1 MKKLVVMVVMML
13 TLVCGSAFAAPAKLD
28 SSVLADLQPATERTH
43 QSFSLAGLNNIDT
56 NVVVVDFASAK
67 ADVYHLTQ
75 VADFAELLRT
85 QLNCK
90 DSRKPVTSLVI
101 LQNAEMA
108 GYFVNAANNLT
119 QASNQK
125 SRGPIF
131 KLAPQTAGMSNAV
144 LKSFLADNGIGAD
157 AVAVNVQAGK
167 LVTRPFTEFMKWSSA
182 INDFMSLPSTVK
194 NSFNVLTNKSAW

>member
-1 MKKLVVMVVMML
+1 MLKKLVVMVAVVL
-13 TLVCGSAFAAPAKLD
+13 TMVCGSAFAAAQKLD
-28 SSVLADLQPATERTH
+28 SSVLAELNPETGRTH
-43 QSFSLAGLNNIDT
+43 QVVSLTGLNNIST
-56 NVVVVDFASAK
+56 NVVVVDFADAK

-75 VADFAELLRT
+75 IGDFTDLLRT

-90 DSRKPVTSLVI
+90 DSRKPVSSLVI

-108 GYFVNAANNLT
+108 GYFVNAANTLT
-119 QASNQK
+119 QGSQQK

-131 KLAPQTAGMSNAV
+131 KLAPQTAGMTNPV
-144 LKSFLADNGIGAD
+144 LKAFLAENGIGEG

-182 INDFMSLPSTVK
+182 INDFVSLPSTIK
-194 NSFNVLTNKSAW
+194 SSFNVITNRGW